1 MSYTTSTDLSSR
13 KPCGTCEARWP
24 RLTGTSVPDRDRN
37 VKRFGLGSGFLPSPA
52 PNKDSLISLGLEAQD
67 FTLDVIIVERNVLVP
82 LAGTKGDRTMAEQL
96 SYLIIGN
103 GIAGVTAAEIL
114 RAEDSAADITVI
126 ADDPFPVYYRPALK
140 DYLAG
145 RVQEDK
151 LWARPS
157 SFYQDQRIR
166 FLSERVVGIQVGQH
180 SVQLQSGRQVNYSR
194 LLLANGARPSTLKCP
209 GIDLAGVTT
218 LRTVADYQL
227 VQNRLG
233 SVRRVVV
240 AGSGTLA
247 LETIETLR
255 HRGFQVVHL
264 LRHRTLWSE
273 VLDATASDLVL
284 QQERRD
290 GVDVRIEEEIAEV
303 TGTKGIP
310 LDKSGDYRGQVTGVV
325 TTGGARIPCD
335 MVIIPIGIDPIID
348 FIKNS
353 GIPCGRGVQVDS
365 AMRTSAPDVY
375 AAGDVL
381 ETTDPM
387 TKRTRVLGQWYPAI
401 QQARAAA
408 YSMLDL
414 LDTKRPFRSSTFYNA
429 TFLYG
434 LDFASVG
441 QTSIPQG
448 GKGYQEIIA
457 DPQPRVYRK
466 VLLNDGVPVGML
478 ALGDRKGALAFK
490 RAIDQGINLIPV
502 ASRLF
507 ADDFNLT
514 EWLDKQGALQPILSV
529 SRVGAIAVAG
539 AALAALQGDRKGRP
553 YHTRPS
559 VTDPSMVGT
568 GNAPALEQQPME
580 AFIVPVGQ
588 TDEEQRLMETQLS
601 QTRVVTIGR
610 QVGVYLLIDQG
621 SVSRRHAEIS
631 YANGQYVLRDLGSSY
646 GTFVN
651 DQRLEPGSL
660 SILKQGDRIRFGNK
674 VTYTFQI
681 RVVAGQ
687 ARAKRL
693 TTLHELATGFY
704 DPTAA
709 GQASPPLGQPILNA
723 DGSLQL
729 PGATGA
735 VPAAVVA
742 TFKESPALIMITH
755 GKPEV
760 SHLKQGRRLTLGR
773 DKNNDIVLAD
783 VAASRLHAEVLYG
796 LDGVYIRDLG
806 SSNGVMV
813 NRTKIDNPYRL
824 AHGDRIAIGSI
835 VLYFI
840 YVAPRFI
847 VGALDELPGREGQS
861 SICRNCGMSNTQIA
875 RFCANCG
882 APFDKSGTQPPRL
895 RPAPK
900 AGSYDR
906 QASGKR

>member
-1 MSYTTSTDLSSR
+1 M
-13 KPCGTCEARWP
+13 
-24 RLTGTSVPDRDRN
+24 
-37 VKRFGLGSGFLPSPA
+37 
-52 PNKDSLISLGLEAQD
+52 
-67 FTLDVIIVERNVLVP
+67 
-82 LAGTKGDRTMAEQL
+82 MAEQL

-103 GIAGVTAAEIL
+103 GIAGATAAEIL

-145 RVQEDK
+145 RVREDK

-180 SVQLQSGRQVNYSR
+180 SVQLQSGRQVGYSR

-209 GIDLAGVTT
+209 GLDLAGVTT
-218 LRTVADYQL
+218 LRTVADYQV

-240 AGSGTLA
+240 TGSGTLA

-264 LRHRTLWSE
+264 LRRRTLWSE
-273 VLDATASDLVL
+273 VLDATSSDLVL

-290 GVDVRIEEEIAEV
+290 GVEVRVEEEIAEV
-303 TGTKGIP
+303 TGTN
-310 LDKSGDYRGQVTGVV
+310 GQVTGVV
-325 TTGGARIPCD
+325 TTSRARISCD
-335 MVIIPIGIDPIID
+335 MVIIAIGIDPIID
-348 FIKNS
+348 FVKKS

-375 AAGDVL
+375 AAGDIL
-381 ETTDPM
+381 ETTDTL

-414 LDTKRPFRSSTFYNA
+414 LDTRHPFRSSTLYNA

-441 QTSIPQG
+441 QTSIPPDGQ
-448 GKGYQEIIA
+448 GYQEIVA
-457 DPQPRVYRK
+457 DPQPRIYRK
-466 VLLNDGVPVGML
+466 VLLKDGVPVGML

-490 RAIDQGINLIPV
+490 RAIDHGVNLMPV

-507 ADDFNLT
+507 ADSHDKSGSYFNLS
-514 EWLDKQGALQPILSV
+514 EWLDKQGVPPPILSV
-529 SRVGAIAVAG
+529 SREGAVA
-539 AALAALQGDRKGRP
+539 ASRATA
-553 YHTRPS
+553 
-559 VTDPSMVGT
+559 SMVG
-568 GNAPALEQQPME
+568 AELASALGE
-580 AFIVPVGQ
+580 AFLVPVGQ
-588 TDEEQRLMETQLS
+588 ADDTPRLTEMQLS
-601 QTRVVTIGR
+601 QTRVMTIGR
-610 QVGVYLLIDQG
+610 QAGVYLLIDEG
-621 SVSRRHAEIS
+621 SVSRRHAEVAPRFIEGNS
-631 YANGQYVLRDLGSSY
+631 FGQYVLRDLGSSY

-651 DQRLEPGSL
+651 DQRLEPGSIA
-660 SILKQGDRIRFGNK
+660 ILKQGDRIRFGNK
-674 VTYTFQI
+674 VTYTFQ
-681 RVVAGQ
+681 VHFVAQQ
-687 ARAKRL
+687 ARRL

-709 GQASPPLGQPILNA
+709 GQAAPPLGQPVLNA

-729 PGATGA
+729 PGATSA

-742 TFKESPALIMITH
+742 TLKESPALIMIPTINRGTT

-760 SHLKQGRRLTLGR
+760 FHLKQGKRLTLGR
-773 DKNNDIVLAD
+773 DKNNDIILAD
-783 VAASRLHAEVLYG
+783 VAASRLHAEVLHG

-824 AHGDRIAIGSI
+824 AHGDGIAIGSI
-835 VLYFI
+835 MLYFI
-840 YVAPRFI
+840 HVAPRFI
-847 VGALDELPGREGQS
+847 VGALDEVPGRGQAPPLLGEAAQS
-861 SICRNCGMSNTQIA
+861 YICRNCGTANTRIA
-875 RFCANCG
+875 RFCASCG
-882 APFDKSGTQPPRL
+882 APLENHQV
-895 RPAPK
+895 A
-900 AGSYDR
+900 
-906 QASGKR
+906 GKR